1 MMNISNICSL
11 LNKVLNIIK
20 IYDNNERILTKVTSM
35 PQAKIMTNQNKK
47 KIKVKKKTFIF
58 ITNEKV
64 KNFVIYFCIS
74 CFYHLLLIKVF
85 AVEVPSP

>member
-47 KIKVKKKTFIF
+47 K
-58 ITNEKV
+58 
-64 KNFVIYFCIS
+64 
-74 CFYHLLLIKVF
+74 
-85 AVEVPSP
+85 